1 MAEKSDELTSFDR
14 IDPAASTRRALESSA
29 LEKYPED
36 VPVSASEK
44 RETRE
49 STDEVPE
56 ETEHLK
62 AQIEETRH
70 QMGETIDA
78 IQEKLSFSNIS
89 EQVSEQLNNAIETA
103 KHTVYDA
110 TIGKAVNYMKDMGS
124 DISGSTA
131 VKMVRNNPLP
141 FVLIAAGAGL
151 LAYNSYS
158 SGKGRSN
165 ERRTPRQDAPG
176 NEPTSGARS
185 LLGSAR
191 EKAGGIAESVGSAA
205 GSAYES
211 VAGAASGTYAGIA
224 NSASNAYTGAN
235 ELVHRA
241 YDKVGEYGVT
251 AQDQYNHHIEENP
264 LAVGAVALALGAAIG
279 FAIPSTRY
287 EGELMG
293 EARENLMQ
301 KAQDSAGLLVDKVRE
316 VASEAGE
323 TLKSEIGDKGIIH

>member
-1 MAEKSDELTSFDR
+1 MAEESNELTSFDSLN
-14 IDPAASTRRALESSA
+14 PSSA
-29 LEKYPED
+29 TKEVPGSSQLEKYPQD
-36 VPVSASEK
+36 GAMSASEQ
-44 RETRE
+44 RETAGTTE
-49 STDEVPE
+49 EIAE
-56 ETEHLK
+56 ETGHLK
-62 AQIEETRH
+62 AQIEETRN

-124 DISGSTA
+124 DISSSSA

-158 SGKGRSN
+158 SKGRSN
-165 ERRTPRQDAPG
+165 GPRI
-176 NEPTSGARS
+176 PTAGTRPDEQNSGARS

-241 YDKVGEYGVT
+241 YDKVGEYGAT
-251 AQDQYNHHIEENP
+251 AQEQYNHHIEENP

-301 KAQDSAGLLVDKVRE
+301 KAQDSAGVLVDKVRE

>member
-14 IDPAASTRRALESSA
+14 IDPSVATREAIGSSELER
-29 LEKYPED
+29 YPGNG
-36 VPVSASEK
+36 PGSASESE
-44 RETRE
+44 RGE
-49 STDEVPE
+49 STEEAPE

-124 DISGSTA
+124 EISGSPA
-131 VKMVRNNPLP
+131 VTMVRNNPLP

-158 SGKGRSN
+158 GKRRSN
-165 ERRTPRQDAPG
+165 GPRI
-176 NEPTSGARS
+176 PTAGTRPDEQTSAARS

-191 EKAGGIAESVGSAA
+191 EKAGGIAETVGSAA

-241 YDKVGEYGVT
+241 YDKVGEYGTT
-251 AQDQYNHHIEENP
+251 AQEQYNHHIEENP
-264 LAVGAVALALGAAIG
+264 LAVGAVALALGAAVG

-287 EGELMG
+287 EGALMG

-301 KAQDSAGLLVDKVRE
+301 KAQDSAGLLVDKVKTA
-316 VASEAGE
+316 ASEVGE
-323 TLKSEIGDKGIIH
+323 SLKSEIEDKGIIH

>member
-1 MAEKSDELTSFDR
+1 MAEKTDELTSFDSLHTS
-14 IDPAASTRRALESSA
+14 ASTSEA

-36 VPVSASEK
+36 GPSSVSGAAGAME
-44 RETRE
+44 EGA
-49 STDEVPE
+49 E
-56 ETEHLK
+56 ETGHLK

-124 DISGSTA
+124 EISGSSA

-158 SGKGRSN
+158 GKGRSN
-165 ERRTPRQDAPG
+165 ERRAPRQDAPG
-176 NEPTSGARS
+176 NEQTSAARA

-191 EKAGGIAESVGSAA
+191 DKASGMAESVGSAA

-241 YDKVGEYGVT
+241 YDKVGEYGTT
-251 AQDQYNHHIEENP
+251 AQEQYNHHIEENP

-316 VASEAGE
+316 AASEAGE
-323 TLKSEIGDKGIIH
+323 TLKSEIKNKEIIH

>member
-1 MAEKSDELTSFDR
+1 MAEKTDELTSFDR
-14 IDPAASTRRALESSA
+14 IDPLASTRRE

-36 VPVSASEK
+36 GPVSASEK
-44 RETRE
+44 RETAG
-49 STDEVPE
+49 STEEVPE
-56 ETEHLK
+56 ETGHLK

-110 TIGKAVNYMKDMGS
+110 TIGKAVNYMKDVGS
-124 DISGSTA
+124 DISGSSA

-158 SGKGRSN
+158 GKRGSN
-165 ERRTPRQDAPG
+165 ERRTPGQDAPG
-176 NEPTSGARS
+176 NEQTSAARS

-251 AQDQYNHHIEENP
+251 AQEQYSHHIEENP

-323 TLKSEIGDKGIIH
+323 TLKSGIEDKGIIH

>member
-1 MAEKSDELTSFDR
+1 MAEKTDELTSFDSV
-14 IDPAASTRRALESSA
+14 DPSASTRRALE
-29 LEKYPED
+29 KYPEGG
-36 VPVSASEK
+36 PVSASEK
-44 RETRE
+44 RETLESRE
-49 STDEVPE
+49 EVPE
-56 ETEHLK
+56 ETGHLK

-110 TIGKAVNYMKDMGS
+110 TIGKAVNYMKDIGS
-124 DISGSTA
+124 DISGSSA

-158 SGKGRSN
+158 GRGRSS

-176 NEPTSGARS
+176 SEPTSAARS

-235 ELVHRA
+235 EMVHRA

-251 AQDQYNHHIEENP
+251 AQEQYSHHIEENP